1 MHNLIF
7 FLYALSMNLNRI
19 VFGWHEGCINN
30 QLIHHQES
38 YMHNPRSECLSRTIY
53 IIVSSVKKNGTR
65 FIICVLK
72 WRPTL
77 ILHRKK
83 YICFPTPL
91 YIISSRLF
99 DSHVSI
105 SITIIESYF
114 NTNRRSN
121 CWNYD
126 LNETC
131 NGSSTNYQSWFSSNT
146 KHKSINPK
154 RK

>member
-1 MHNLIF
+1 
-7 FLYALSMNLNRI
+7 
-19 VFGWHEGCINN
+19 
-30 QLIHHQES
+30 
-38 YMHNPRSECLSRTIY
+38 MHNPRSECLSRTIY

-131 NGSSTNYQSWFSSNT
+131 NGSSPNYQRVDSRQIRNTNQSIQKESKFIRTKSIT
-146 KHKSINPK
+146 KHCCREIRNIPALQNKWDIPHIRYSN
-154 RK
+154 